1 MILHNLSSR
10 SLVLLDEIG
19 RGTSTYDGMSI
30 ASAIVEYVHEYG
42 EGAKTLFATHYHEL
56 NDLEEI
62 YPRVKNF
69 HIAIKEVGKNVI
81 FLRKLKEGGVA
92 HSFGLHVARM
102 AGMPKPVLESAERTL
117 ASLEAG
123 GSETKSARSSQSAKV
138 KPHNVREGRV
148 ESDGSLQLSFFQL
161 EDPLLSSLKDELDK
175 ADLNNMTP
183 LQAFDLLRS
192 MKEQLGI

>member
-1 MILHNLSSR
+1 
-10 SLVLLDEIG
+10 
-19 RGTSTYDGMSI
+19 MSI
-30 ASAIVEYVHEYG
+30 ARAIVEYIHEYG

-56 NDLEEI
+56 NDLEDI
-62 YPRVKNF
+62 YARVRNF
-69 HIAIKEVGKNVI
+69 HIAVKEVGKNVI

-102 AGMPKPVLESAERTL
+102 AGMPRQVLESAEKTL
-117 ASLEAG
+117 AALEAG
-123 GSETKSARSSQSAKV
+123 GSASDSQDVKSSLRVQKGKKQTV
-138 KPHNVREGRV
+138 KPHNVKEGRV

-161 EDPLLSSLKDELDK
+161 EDPLLASLKDELDK

-192 MKEQLGI
+192 MKEQVGL